1 MKSFSLRGETRSP
14 EPRSPELS
22 ALPAE
27 AEARTADDG
36 GGGTASSMDSPYDSP
51 YRTPVEPRRILV
63 LAISCTR
70 ALKMAGLRGPRGLQM
85 DRGQP
90 GLGAAPQSIV

>member
-27 AEARTADDG
+27 AEARAAGGGG
-36 GGGTASSMDSPYDSP
+36 GGGTASSIDSPYDSP
-51 YRTPVEPRRILV
+51 YRTPVEPRRMLV
-63 LAISCTR
+63 LRPSR
-70 ALKMAGLRGPRGLQM
+70 AQEP
-85 DRGQP
+85 
-90 GLGAAPQSIV
+90 